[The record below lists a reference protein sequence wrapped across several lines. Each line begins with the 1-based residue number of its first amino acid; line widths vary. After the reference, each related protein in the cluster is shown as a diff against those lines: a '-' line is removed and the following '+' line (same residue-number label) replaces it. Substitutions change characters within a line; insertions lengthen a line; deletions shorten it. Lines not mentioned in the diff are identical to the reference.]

1 MKVPKSQP
9 SKQTKFNFFQV
20 MDVINYVYRCFVDL
34 YIFVLMG
41 CLPIFFLLQFISF
54 YQRRDGEVNLETSYQ
69 NILLRTWDTTKKNFN
84 NPLGGW
90 AYMKQQGRFPAET
103 APPSLYCKI
112 LVHILLFCMGI
123 LHQNDPLSL
132 TCSLIS
138 NCFIVCSLVPIFVYS
153 FILFWVV

>member
-1 MKVPKSQP
+1 
-9 SKQTKFNFFQV
+9 

-90 AYMKQQGRFPAET
+90 AYMK
-103 APPSLYCKI
+103 
-112 LVHILLFCMGI
+112 
-123 LHQNDPLSL
+123 
-132 TCSLIS
+132 
-138 NCFIVCSLVPIFVYS
+138 
-153 FILFWVV
+153 